1 MSAPETMDVAVRGI
15 TIRFAVQNPRLR
27 VWAERFEEIEPEL
40 LDLIDQMPAR
50 TVFFDLG
57 ASIGL
62 FSLYA
67 ALRRRAHVYAFEPEA
82 QNYATLELNHF
93 LNRQALGEP
102 LNSFNVA
109 VGESAG
115 VGRIHTRVYGAGEHV
130 KILDQPVT
138 QDTKEAFEPAHIQT
152 VLKMPL
158 DRLISEFCLPQPEV
172 MKIDVDGSEGAVLAG
187 ARATI
192 QNPVLNTVFIELTD
206 RTQAEE
212 ANFLV
217 QNGFRLAAKIP
228 VARLRGGVYPDL
240 FNCTFRR

>member
-1 MSAPETMDVAVRGI
+1 MNGPETMDVAVRGT
-15 TIRFAVQNPRLR
+15 TIRFAVSNPRLR

-40 LDLIDQMPAR
+40 LDLIDQMPMHS
-50 TVFFDLG
+50 VFFDLG
-57 ASIGL
+57 ASIGM

-93 LNRQALGEP
+93 LNRHALGEP

-109 VGESAG
+109 VGESVG

-130 KILDQPVT
+130 KILDQAVT
-138 QDTKEAFEPAHIQT
+138 QDTNEAFEPAHVQT

-158 DRLISEFCLPQPEV
+158 DRLIGEFHLPQPAV

-187 ARATI
+187 ARETI
-192 QNPVLNTVFIELTD
+192 GNPILNTVFIELTG
-206 RTQAEE
+206 RTQVDE

-217 QNGFRLAAKIP
+217 QHGFRLAAKIP
-228 VARLRGGVYPDL
+228 VVRLRGGVYPDL

>member
-1 MSAPETMDVAVRGI
+1 MNDPETIDVAVRGT
-15 TIRFAVQNPRLR
+15 TIRFAVSNPRLR

-40 LDLIDQMPAR
+40 LDLIDQMPVNA
-50 TVFFDLG
+50 VFFDLG

-93 LNRQALGEP
+93 LNRHSLGEP
-102 LNSFNVA
+102 LHSFNVA
-109 VGESAG
+109 IGESAG
-115 VGRIHTRVYGAGEHV
+115 VGRIHTKVYGAGEHV
-130 KILDQPVT
+130 KILDQAVT
-138 QDTKEAFEPAHIQT
+138 QDTKETFEPVHIQT

-158 DRLISEFCLPQPEV
+158 DRLIGEFHLPQPAV

-187 ARATI
+187 ALRTI
-192 QNPVLNTVFIELTD
+192 GNPVLNTIFIELAG
-206 RTQAEE
+206 RTQTEE

-217 QNGFRLAAKIP
+217 QNGFHLAAKTP
-228 VARLRGGVYPDL
+228 VVRLRGGVYPDL

>member
-1 MSAPETMDVAVRGI
+1 MSAPETIEVTVRGI
-15 TIRFAVQNPRLR
+15 TIRFAALNPRLR

-40 LDLIDQMPAR
+40 LDLIDLMPAGA
-50 TVFFDLG
+50 VFFDLG

-67 ALRRRAHVYAFEPEA
+67 ALRRQAQVYAFEPEA
-82 QNYATLELNHF
+82 QNYGTLELNHF
-93 LNRQALGEP
+93 LNRHALGEP

-109 VGESAG
+109 IGESSG

-130 KILDQPVT
+130 KILDQAVT
-138 QDTKEAFEPAHIQT
+138 QDTKEAFAPAHIQT

-158 DRLISEFCLPQPEV
+158 DRLIGDFRLPQPAV

-192 QNPVLNTVFIELTD
+192 ANPLLHTVFIELTE
-206 RTQAEE
+206 RTQDEE
-212 ANFLV
+212 AKFLLE
-217 QNGFRLAAKIP
+217 NGFRLAAKTP
-228 VARLRGGVYPDL
+228 VVRLRGGVYPDL